1 MGVNTQLGISPGQ
14 RPIPSSAWRQ
24 GRQRLALLADAVPRV
39 KNVPY
44 IDEDDQLR
52 VENNRPFEMLLDPQI
67 NANALTW
74 AQDSNK
80 ARTETI
86 DDGKGSSL

>member
-1 MGVNTQLGISPGQ
+1 
-14 RPIPSSAWRQ
+14 
-24 GRQRLALLADAVPRV
+24 
-39 KNVPY
+39 
-44 IDEDDQLR
+44 
-52 VENNRPFEMLLDPQI
+52 MLLDPRI

-86 DDGKGSSL
+86 DDGKGSSLVRGVELRRFELLTSSMRTKRATNCAIAP